1 MLCGI
6 RRQQKVVESVEDNRC
21 PTKVGSHNLFT
32 NLASKLSETQKFS
45 SASPRQAS
53 GVRRKRLAVAAK
65 RPQHGKT
72 RSL

>member
-32 NLASKLSETQKFS
+32 NLASKLSETQKKF
-45 SASPRQAS
+45 
-53 GVRRKRLAVAAK
+53 
-65 RPQHGKT
+65 
-72 RSL
+72 